1 MKKHMLAQCIQKIE
15 DLFCLAQPNI
25 KSLFLEDVQ
34 AYLDINDIRYIPDV
48 SFIGKSKL
56 PTSYDFAIPKSK
68 KAPQRIIKVVNT
80 LTIDYTRSI
89 LFTWGDISEV
99 RKDSSMLYTFI
110 QDDEKKVSSDALTAL
125 KEYDIEPVLWSN
137 RSDYKEILSA

>member
-1 MKKHMLAQCIQKIE
+1 MKKHMLAQCIQKIG
-15 DLFCLAQPNI
+15 DLFYLAQPNI
-25 KSLFLEDVQ
+25 KSLFLEDIQ
-34 AYLDINDIRYIPDV
+34 SYLDINDIRYIPDA

-89 LFTWGDISEV
+89 LFTWGDISEA
-99 RKDSSMLYTFI
+99 RKDSSTLYTFI
-110 QDDEKKVSSDALTAL
+110 QDEEKKYLPML
-125 KEYDIEPVLWSN
+125 
-137 RSDYKEILSA
+137 